1 MPRDLPN
8 ALRRSIDIR
17 VHSANKNMEEIC
29 MKRYWR
35 AFVCAALAA
44 ADVAYGAQLAEPAY
58 PTKPIRLIVPFAP
71 GGATDIIARV
81 LEPGLTKRLG
91 QQVVVDNR
99 SGAAGNIAVEI
110 VAQSQP
116 DGYTVLVGNIST
128 NSINPLLF
136 AGRIKAN
143 ALKDLAPI
151 TKLVAIPNFILG
163 SPKLPAQTLKEAL
176 AYAKAR
182 PGALNYQAPL
192 GSYSHLDMLALT
204 AAAGVKMVH
213 LPSKGAGETLS
224 AMLRGDI
231 HITESNV
238 ASNIGAVR
246 AGQIKAYAVTSERR
260 LPEMPDVP
268 TLAEAGFPGV
278 GSLNWNG
285 LFAPVRTP
293 RPIVAKLHATAV
305 AAMKE
310 LDGDGTLA
318 KRQLPVSLSGSPE
331 EFAAFVQSEAKRWEK
346 IIRDNNVRI
355 D

>member
-1 MPRDLPN
+1 MHAYSETLRFAIGM
-8 ALRRSIDIR
+8 ALGACAFATG
-17 VHSANKNMEEIC
+17 VH
-29 MKRYWR
+29 
-35 AFVCAALAA
+35 
-44 ADVAYGAQLAEPAY
+44 GAQAAEQAY
-58 PTKPIRLIVPFAP
+58 PSRPVRLVVPFAP

-99 SGAAGNIAVEI
+99 SGAAGNIAVEL
-110 VAQSQP
+110 VAHAQP
-116 DGYTVLVGNIST
+116 DGYTILVGNIST

-136 AGRIKAN
+136 AGRMKVN

-182 PGALNYQAPL
+182 PGQLNYQAPL

-213 LPSKGAGETLS
+213 LPSKGAGETL
-224 AMLRGDI
+224 AALLRGDI

-246 AGQIKAYAVTSERR
+246 AGQIKAYAVTSEQR
-260 LPEMPDVP
+260 LSDMPDIP
-268 TLAEAGFPGV
+268 TMAEAGFPGI

-285 LFAPVRTP
+285 LFAPARTP
-293 RPIVAKLHATAV
+293 RAIVAKLHAQTV
-305 AAMKE
+305 AAMKA
-310 LDGDGTLA
+310 LDADGTLS
-318 KRQLPVSLSGSPE
+318 KRALPATLSATPE
-331 EFAAFVQSEAKRWEK
+331 AFNAFVLSEATRWEK
-346 IIRDNNVRI
+346 IIKDNGVKI